1 MTPHKR
7 EIFKNA
13 TLSQSAVRE
22 LLAFVFAQEL
32 LAPSRHV
39 FVVAPWIS
47 NVVIFDNRLG
57 QFASVNPEWGKREVR
72 LVEVF
77 VAMASA
83 GTNIH
88 IHTRPD
94 MHNRQFRNRI
104 ESAMS
109 DAGVTER
116 LLWKDDDSY
125 LHTKGLLTDRVTI
138 RGSMNLT
145 ENGVALNDEAITV
158 SYEPPD
164 VAVARVHFDSYE
176 HG

>member
-1 MTPHKR
+1 MIGYQRK
-7 EIFKNA
+7 IFKNA

-22 LLAFVFAQEL
+22 VLAFVFAQEL

-39 FVVAPWIS
+39 FIVAPWIS
-47 NVVIFDNRLG
+47 NVVVLDSRLG
-57 QFASVNPEWGKREVR
+57 QFDSINPEWSKRDVR
-72 LVEVF
+72 LVEII

-83 GTNIH
+83 GAKIH

-94 MHNRQFRNRI
+94 AHNKQFRRRI
-104 ESAMS
+104 EEAMT

-116 LLWKDDDSY
+116 LLWKDNDPY
-125 LHTKGLLTDRVTI
+125 LHTKGLLTERVAI

-158 SYEPPD
+158 SYDPAD
-164 VAVARVHFDSYE
+164 VAETRVHFDSYE